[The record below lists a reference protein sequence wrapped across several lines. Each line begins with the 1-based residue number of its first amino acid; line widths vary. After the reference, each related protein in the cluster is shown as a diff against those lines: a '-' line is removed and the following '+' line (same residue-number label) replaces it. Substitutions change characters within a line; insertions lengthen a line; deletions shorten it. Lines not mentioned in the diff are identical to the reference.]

1 VEQWCG
7 PARIL
12 WPCTADRGHTAAAVA
27 DMGGREKGG
36 VIGGCCLVILL
47 ISGGLVG
54 CSFSI
59 LEYNQVGID
68 FDSTSQSIDE
78 EKLFKNGRHFIGLA
92 HSFFVYPTKL
102 LTVEFAE
109 DRGNGA
115 EGQSGALTAGSKDGQ
130 AIEIELSFF
139 VRINVNDVMNVVNL
153 YKEYRTTFMPTV
165 LSKATNAI
173 KETTVKFETLEFFT
187 NRTNISAAIHGAL
200 SAAVASM
207 SMDVELVQLR
217 NIKLSDNFEDAII
230 DKIVSAQAD
239 KTATEM
245 GLALQVQADTAVIV
259 QQSDT
264 NIAVIRAGADSEA
277 VVTTG
282 TASAN
287 AAKRKIEADSGA
299 LKLLKA
305 DLLSNNAQVLQYLWS
320 QTLRDD
326 THSKLL
332 IGLDSNPAIVST

>member
-1 VEQWCG
+1 
-7 PARIL
+7 
-12 WPCTADRGHTAAAVA
+12 
-27 DMGGREKGG
+27 MGDDDEKKYMA
-36 VIGGCCLVILL
+36 GCCCFVILA

-54 CSFSI
+54 CSFKT

-68 FDSTSQSIDE
+68 FDSTSQSINED
-78 EKLFKNGRHFIGLA
+78 KLFHNGRHFIGLA

-109 DRGNGA
+109 RDDIGNPD
-115 EGQSGALTAGSKDGQ
+115 GQSGPLSAGSKDGQ
-130 AIEIELSFF
+130 AIEIEISFF
-139 VRINVNDVMNVVNL
+139 IRLRTKEVSNVVNL

-165 LSKATNAI
+165 ISKATNAI
-173 KETTVKFETLEFFT
+173 KETTVKFVTLEFFT
-187 NRTNISAAIHGAL
+187 NRTDISAEIHRALSGAL
-200 SAAVASM
+200 ESM
-207 SMDVELVQLR
+207 SMDVEAVQLR
-217 NIKLSDNFEDAII
+217 NIKLSDNFEEAII

-239 KTATEM
+239 KTANEN
-245 GLALQVQADTAVIV
+245 GLALQVEADTAVIV

-264 NIAVIRAGADSEA
+264 NIAVIKASADSEA

-287 AAKRKIEADSGA
+287 AAKRRIEADSGA
-299 LKLLKA
+299 LRLLKE
-305 DLLSNNAQVLQYLWS
+305 DLLTNNAQVLQYLWS

-332 IGLDSNPAIVST
+332 VGLDSNPAIIST

>member
-1 VEQWCG
+1 
-7 PARIL
+7 
-12 WPCTADRGHTAAAVA
+12 
-27 DMGGREKGG
+27 MGGREKQT
-36 VIGGCCLVILL
+36 VLGGCCLVIAL
-47 ISGGLVG
+47 ISGGLIG

-68 FDSTSQSIDE
+68 FDSTSQSINE
-78 EKLFKNGRHFIGLA
+78 EKLFTNGRHFIGLA
-92 HSFFVYPTKL
+92 HSFFVYPTRL

-109 DRGNGA
+109 RHDTGTA
-115 EGQSGALTAGSKDGQ
+115 DGQSGSLTAGSKDGQ
-130 AIEIELSFF
+130 AIVIEISFF
-139 VRINVNDVMNVVNL
+139 LRLNTKEVMNVVNL

-165 LSKATNAI
+165 MSKATNAI

-187 NRTNISAAIHGAL
+187 NRTNISTAIHTAL
-200 SAAVASM
+200 SASIASM

-287 AAKRKIEADSGA
+287 AAKKKIEADSGA

>member
-1 VEQWCG
+1 
-7 PARIL
+7 
-12 WPCTADRGHTAAAVA
+12 
-27 DMGGREKGG
+27 MGGGEKSW
-36 VIGGCCLVILL
+36 VLGGCCLTIAL
-47 ISGGLVG
+47 ISGGLIG

-68 FDSTSQSIDE
+68 FDSTSQSINE
-78 EKLFKNGRHFIGLA
+78 EKLFTNGRHFIGLA
-92 HSFFVYPTKL
+92 HSFFIYPTKL

-109 DRGNGA
+109 SHDTGTPDGR
-115 EGQSGALTAGSKDGQ
+115 SGALTAGSKDGQ
-130 AIEIELSFF
+130 AIEIEISFF
-139 VRINVNDVMNVVNL
+139 LRLNVKEVMNVVNL

-165 LSKATNAI
+165 MSKATNAI

-187 NRTNISAAIHGAL
+187 NRTNISTAIHSAL
-200 SAAVASM
+200 SAALASM
-207 SMDVELVQLR
+207 SMDVEAVQLR

-245 GLALQVQADTAVIV
+245 GLALQVEADTAVIV

-287 AAKRKIEADSGA
+287 AAKKKIEADSSA

>member
-1 VEQWCG
+1 
-7 PARIL
+7 
-12 WPCTADRGHTAAAVA
+12 
-27 DMGGREKGG
+27 MGGREKGG

-165 LSKATNAI
+165 LSKVDTCMHVHVHVPGPPYCTCTYGLRAP
-173 KETTVKFETLEFFT
+173 
-187 NRTNISAAIHGAL
+187 
-200 SAAVASM
+200 ASC
-207 SMDVELVQLR
+207 VPYVP
-217 NIKLSDNFEDAII
+217 K
-230 DKIVSAQAD
+230 AQ
-239 KTATEM
+239 
-245 GLALQVQADTAVIV
+245 GSLP
-259 QQSDT
+259 
-264 NIAVIRAGADSEA
+264 RAG
-277 VVTTG
+277 TTIR
-282 TASAN
+282 T
-287 AAKRKIEADSGA
+287 
-299 LKLLKA
+299 
-305 DLLSNNAQVLQYLWS
+305 
-320 QTLRDD
+320 
-326 THSKLL
+326 
-332 IGLDSNPAIVST
+332 P